1 MADEKTPA
9 QERDDLVPINIGN
22 INDGAVLEMF
32 ERELQKVW
40 ANICDLATPATATR
54 SLTVRVDFKPH
65 SDRCVIETEV
75 VSGCKL
81 ATIEKHKS
89 KVFLGK
95 TEEGS
100 LIAFESDPRQMPL
113 WHAPKPKDETPVIN
127 FKQRD
132 AQA

>member
-1 MADEKTPA
+1 MEGEK
-9 QERDDLVPINIGN
+9 EELIPINIGN
-22 INDGAVLEMF
+22 INDGAVFKMF
-32 ERELQKVW
+32 ERELEKVY

-54 SLTVRVDFKPH
+54 SLTLRVDFKPH

-75 VSGCKL
+75 ASSCKL

-100 LIAFESDPRQMPL
+100 LIAFESDPRQMAL
-113 WHAPKPKDETPVIN
+113 WHSPKPKDETPVIN
-127 FKQRD
+127 FKRD
-132 AQA
+132 AGK